1 MDTIEKANE
10 YAMNESLKF
19 LGKKVYIIGNEYGS
33 FSTSVSH
40 IPYIDE
46 DMGFYLV
53 DHFYLNGEEID
64 A

>member
-1 MDTIEKANE
+1 MNTIEKANE
-10 YAMNESLKF
+10 YAIRESLKF
-19 LGKKVYIIGNEYGS
+19 NDEKVYIIGNEYGS
-33 FSTSVSH
+33 FSTSVSD

-64 A
+64 V